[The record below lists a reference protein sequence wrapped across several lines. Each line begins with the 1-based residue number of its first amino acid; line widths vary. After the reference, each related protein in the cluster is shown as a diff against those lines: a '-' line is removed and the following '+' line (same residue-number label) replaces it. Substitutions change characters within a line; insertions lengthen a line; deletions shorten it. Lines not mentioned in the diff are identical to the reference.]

1 MDLYV
6 SRMIIET
13 GVLAVSVSK
22 LDIQQTNYGTVKLIL
37 KFYGKLPYKGSDDNF
52 RVPTLS
58 EKLGWVYL

>member
-6 SRMIIET
+6 SRMIIKA
-13 GVLAVSVSK
+13 GVLAVNK

-58 EKLGWVYL
+58 EKLEPWVYL